1 MALSVNE
8 KEVRDST
15 HRPKQGS
22 LKPFC
27 KCIMNLWIFIHSIID
42 YIIDLFFS
50 FFYDDSKQTQIP
62 VVKEPF
68 LMESALSL
76 AERIRNKE
84 VSAEMVVQGFI
95 DRICEVNS
103 LINSVVDERFEVAL
117 QEARD
122 ADVFLASTT
131 LTAEE
136 LKHQKPFLGVPFT
149 TKDSTAVQG
158 VRQTLGLVS
167 RRNVKATEDADVV
180 ILLKKAGG
188 ILIAVTNIPEY
199 NLWCESRNNVYG
211 QTLNPYNTT
220 RTVGGSSGGEA
231 SIIAASG
238 SPMGIGTDIGGSI
251 RMPAFYCGIFGH
263 KPTTGL
269 TPTKGLSKRTGHEEN
284 TMVTAGPMC
293 RYAQDLLPFLQV
305 MVGNNISQL
314 QLNAEVS
321 LIDIQF
327 FYMEESGDLRSSIVC
342 EEMRRALQR
351 AVSHF
356 QDISRSPVQKVK
368 FSDMRYSFKL
378 WRYWMT
384 REPFDLA
391 KELADGKGTVSVW
404 KELPKKLLGQSDF
417 TFASIMNLVNRYM
430 LPQENSEWA
439 ESTTERLL
447 SEILEKLGENG
458 ILLYPSHPFPAV
470 YHYSS
475 ILRPYNFGYWAVFN
489 VLKLPVTQVPMG
501 LSKDGLP
508 LGIQVV
514 AAPYKDHLCIA
525 VAKELQKAFGGWVP
539 PFPV

>member
-1 MALSVNE
+1 MASSDVR
-8 KEVRDST
+8 KERQESFR
-15 HRPKQGS
+15 RPKYVL
-22 LKPFC
+22 LKPLC
-27 KCIMNLWIFIHSIID
+27 KCLMNLWVFIHSVID
-42 YIIDLFFS
+42 CIIDLCFS
-50 FFYDDSKQTQIP
+50 FYYNDSKRTQIP
-62 VVKEPF
+62 TVKESL
-68 LMESALSL
+68 LMESAVSL

-84 VSAEMVVQGFI
+84 VSAEVVVQGFI
-95 DRICEVNS
+95 NRICEVNP
-103 LINSVVDERFEVAL
+103 LINSVVDERYEVAL

-122 ADVFLASTT
+122 ADTFLASTT
-131 LTAEE
+131 LTVDE
-136 LKHQKPFLGVPFT
+136 LKLQKPFLGVPFS
-149 TKDSTAVQG
+149 TKDSTAVKG
-158 VRQTLGLVS
+158 MHHTLGLVS

-188 ILIAVTNIPEY
+188 ILVAVTNIPEY

-231 SIIAASG
+231 SIIAVSG

-269 TPTKGLSKRTGHEEN
+269 TPLKGLTKRTGLEET
-284 TMVTAGPMC
+284 TMVTAGPLC
-293 RYAQDLLPFLQV
+293 RYAQDLLPLLKV
-305 MVGNNISQL
+305 LVGNNISQL
-314 QLNAEVS
+314 QLEAEVS
-321 LIDIQF
+321 LNDIQF
-327 FYMEESGDLRSSIVC
+327 FYMEESGDLRSSSVS
-342 EEMRRALQR
+342 EEMRQALQR

-356 QDISRSPVQKVK
+356 QDLSKTPVQKVK
-368 FSDMRYSFKL
+368 FSGMRYSFKL

-384 REPFDLA
+384 REPFDFS

-417 TFASIMNLVNRYM
+417 TFAAIMNLINRDI
-430 LPQENSEWA
+430 LPQENPVWA
-439 ESTTERLL
+439 ESTTEHLL
-447 SEILEKLGENG
+447 SEILGKLGDNG
-458 ILLYPSHPFPAV
+458 VLLYPSHPFPAV

-475 ILRPYNFGYWAVFN
+475 LLRPFNFGYWAVFN

-501 LSKDGLP
+501 LCKDGLP